1 MTEENN
7 FKNLCNLA
15 TRVMNMPDGAL
26 SLKSRKRKLQA
37 ARASVC
43 YIARTE
49 DDIHRSIIAKV
60 LNRDRAVTYHYEK
73 RHKQDYATCL
83 VYRNTFLKIYK
94 AYKDIDG
101 AKEIFVDKDFM
112 KSYLLKH
119 GVKEILNPDVLL
131 EVKSGEVHCIIK
143 TSYFEFSKQIKNIES
158 ALNNYHYT
166 VKII

>member
-15 TRVMNMPDGAL
+15 TRILGMPDGAL
-26 SLKSRKRKLQA
+26 ALKSRKRKLQA
-37 ARASVC
+37 GRASVC

-49 DDIHRSIIAKV
+49 DDIHRGIIAKI

-101 AKEIFVDKDFM
+101 AKEIFVDKDIM
-112 KSYLLKH
+112 KSYLLKN
-119 GVKEILNPDVLL
+119 GVKEKLNPDVLL
-131 EVKSGEVHCIIK
+131 EVKSGQITCTIK
-143 TSYFEFSKQIKNIES
+143 TNYFDFSTQVENINL
-158 ALNNYHYT
+158 ALKNYHFT
-166 VKII
+166 IKII